1 MGLETPMSE
10 PDQRGGGQKHFVR
23 MCREAR
29 AGGRKTRKGASSK
42 TPGLEQENPPP
53 CCLSN
58 EGGFDGKTWDFTE
71 SKENAGAQARKGET
85 PR

>member
-1 MGLETPMSE
+1 M
-10 PDQRGGGQKHFVR
+10 
-23 MCREAR
+23 
-29 AGGRKTRKGASSK
+29 RKGASAK
-42 TPGLEQENPPP
+42 TLGLEQENPPP

-71 SKENAGAQARKGET
+71 SKEKVGAQARKGET